1 MAFQTS
7 KYMSDR
13 RTSKCIRCG
22 THENC
27 NVFRTSKDG
36 KKWSKKRRISTHC
49 NPDSDQQVKFFWGGH
64 YESAREMYEAGKH
77 CFLGSKEYCRQF
89 MLKQLEAGC
98 L

>member
-13 RTSKCIRCG
+13 RTSECIRCG
-22 THENC
+22 THEHC
-27 NVFRTSKDG
+27 NAVRAAERKSG
-36 KKWSKKRRISTHC
+36 KQHLSSTHC
-49 NPDSDQQVKFFWGGH
+49 NPDSDHQVKFFWGGH

-77 CFLGSKEYCRQF
+77 CFLGSKNYCRKF
-89 MLKQLEAGC
+89 MLNQLEAGC